1 MTGEFDLIKRHL
13 LGAGNRRPGRID
25 GYPSGTSPGSGVLLH
40 AGDDAA
46 LLEPSPEKGVSVSV
60 DTSRVNVHFPA
71 DAPAHAIGY
80 RALAVSL
87 SDLAAMG
94 ARPRWCLM
102 ALTLDRADDLW
113 LEQFSEGFHSLARKN
128 GITLVGGDV
137 TRGELAISVTV
148 MGENDPIAT
157 LRRDTAKAG
166 DLIVVTG
173 PLGNAAGGLTQWQ
186 AGQRNIDDN
195 LLLQSYLYPQP
206 RVAAGQAL
214 IGMASAAMDISD
226 GLLADLTHMCRASGL
241 NAELDTESL
250 PISTALLDAVGESAS
265 RALALNG
272 GDDYELLFTLPEQ
285 LKDYVEQV
293 LANCGASLNVIGRMK
308 AASDS
313 SIPSHDATTPV
324 IFTPQGEPLVARGWD
339 HFDESELLT

>member
-13 LGAGNRRPGRID
+13 LGTGNRQPDRRD
-25 GYPSGTSPGSGVLLH
+25 GYPSGVVPGSGVLLH

-60 DTSRVNVHFPA
+60 DTSLVDMHFPA

-102 ALTLDRADDLW
+102 ALTLDRTDDIW
-113 LEQFSEGFHSLARKN
+113 LEQFSEGFHSLARQN
-128 GITLVGGDV
+128 GMTLVGGDV
-137 TRGELAISVTV
+137 TRGALAISVTV
-148 MGENDPIAT
+148 LGENDPTAT

-166 DLIVVTG
+166 DLIAVTG
-173 PLGNAAGGLTQWQ
+173 SLGNAAGGLAQWQ
-186 AGQRNIDDN
+186 AGQRNIVDN
-195 LLLQSYLYPQP
+195 PLLQAYLYPQP
-206 RVAAGQAL
+206 RIAAGQAL

-226 GLLADLTHMCRASGL
+226 GLLADLTHMCHASGL
-241 NAELDTESL
+241 SAVLDTERL
-250 PISTALLDAVGESAS
+250 PISTELINEVGESAS
-265 RALALNG
+265 HELALNG

-308 AASDS
+308 VAPVGSTY
-313 SIPSHDATTPV
+313 SHDAAAPV
-324 IFTPQGEPLVARGWD
+324 IHTPQGEPLVAKGWD
-339 HFDESELLT
+339 HFDKSEQLT